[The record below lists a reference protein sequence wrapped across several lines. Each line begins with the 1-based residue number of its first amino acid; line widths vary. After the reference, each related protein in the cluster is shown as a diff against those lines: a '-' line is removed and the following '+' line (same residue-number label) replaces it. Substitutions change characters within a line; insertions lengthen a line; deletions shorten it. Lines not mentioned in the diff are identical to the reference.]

1 MEYLDT
7 SWRTACMLALVFPI
21 WVVALALA
29 IKDIETKAN
38 RFLAAFLFLF
48 GFNLVPQI
56 IGFSGFYQAFPW
68 LTFAPFNNE
77 LWLGPLLLA
86 HTCTLLKAPSNT
98 MSKWLFLPGLIQT
111 IYYCVVFTVMPNYKD
126 KWAYNDAVHEP
137 FIMPIELLVGI
148 SLTIYCMWKSWL
160 LIRIYQQ
167 RLVDVQSS
175 VETFSPMWLK
185 RAITLFSALMILWVV
200 FEMYN
205 QLITPLTYVDQFGFH
220 LLFATIALWSGI
232 QALSHIREPYPSVN
246 WLQASEQADKLDSAV
261 ENFDAGTQINEI
273 AGDIP
278 ANTANVDTHLIIL
291 AERLENELHSKQWFK
306 RSKLSI
312 REMAQELGTNESYVS
327 RALNNHLNKNFNQL
341 VNEARVNYAKQCLIQ
356 HPTNNVLDIA
366 FDSGFASKA
375 SFNRWFK
382 LCTGQ
387 SPSAWQA
394 HKQQANTAA

>member
-1 MEYLDT
+1 
-7 SWRTACMLALVFPI
+7 
-21 WVVALALA
+21 
-29 IKDIETKAN
+29 
-38 RFLAAFLFLF
+38 
-48 GFNLVPQI
+48 
-56 IGFSGFYQAFPW
+56 
-68 LTFAPFNNE
+68 
-77 LWLGPLLLA
+77 
-86 HTCTLLKAPSNT
+86 